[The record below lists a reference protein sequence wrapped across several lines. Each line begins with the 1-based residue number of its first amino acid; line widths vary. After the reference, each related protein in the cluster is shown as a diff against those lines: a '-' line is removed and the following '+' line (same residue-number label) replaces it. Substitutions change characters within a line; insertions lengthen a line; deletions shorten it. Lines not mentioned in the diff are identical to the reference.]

1 MSKERKFQLTN
12 KNKFKMKKLKFTTKP
27 AIALYAMLAV
37 VLLCGC
43 QHSQN
48 YCGKVS
54 EKYLLHKNNG
64 GTHNVVFYCDSL
76 HKFVNVSVTEDCYV
90 NTKEG
95 ETVCFTLSD
104 YQVGK

>member
-1 MSKERKFQLTN
+1 
-12 KNKFKMKKLKFTTKP
+12 MKKLL
-27 AIALYAMLAV
+27 IISMLA
-37 VLLCGC
+37 LCFASC
-43 QHSQN
+43 QN
-48 YCGKVS
+48 ENTYCGKVS

-95 ETVCFTLSD
+95 EIVCFKLKD

>member
-1 MSKERKFQLTN
+1 MKLLRNMDIKIL
-12 KNKFKMKKLKFTTKP
+12 KMKKTSILSGAKYLFLTFL
-27 AIALYAMLAV
+27 AI
-37 VLLCGC
+37 LLFSC
-43 QHSQN
+43 QHEQT

-64 GTHNVVFYCDSL
+64 GTHNIVFYCDSL
-76 HKFVNVSVTEDCYV
+76 QRFVNVSVSVNCYV

-95 ETVCFTLSD
+95 EIVCFTLRD